1 MPERRRLSSAE
12 TKRISAV
19 AVRDID
25 LERREALRK
34 AIKAKTSKDN
44 EATGATFTPRN
55 EPPTPSFRRKA
66 SDSPLRPG
74 QRTPTAG
81 NDAAYFN
88 SAQKFNASPHKSPR
102 PLETT
107 IEEDEEEGRQEDD
120 EQQKQQEQ
128 EQTNAY
134 DDDDA
139 EGLSSIDEGD
149 EDDDDHFGA
158 RPTSLYDSPAEEPET
173 VLQKKLRAEKS
184 ELTIGTFTRLTFG
197 YRTILNKELKQL
209 SLSIDWSRAFR
220 DLRRAKADLQVGA
233 LLDAHATLRCL
244 DADCGVGAFS
254 MMLAEKLAAKKM
266 QTRSKISDIGETM
279 SHDGD
284 GSNDDDEEYDLSSS
298 DSENSEIEMGLKKSP
313 TKRKKMTSDEK
324 IEEGSSLNGRVV
336 ALELLSSSLVCL
348 KHALEEINEN
358 DIDSPFR
365 AVALHRGTLDVFKV
379 KPMSYDV
386 AYNAFGFERIP
397 KGANLRAAARAFAMS
412 VKTNGLGFIAVH
424 AAKSADARF
433 HSLYRNAFVASSS
446 TTLPS
451 SPTASSVSMTTAE
464 DVIDELH
471 RLGVAY
477 NVTTKSYQLRI
488 EKIGEYNRRI
498 LESYLHGVAMD
509 DSLDLERMCSDAKV
523 AEFLSQ
529 NDRGDHFS
537 FTQIVAHITL

>member
-1 MPERRRLSSAE
+1 ME
-12 TKRISAV
+12 
-19 AVRDID
+19 
-25 LERREALRK
+25 
-34 AIKAKTSKDN
+34 
-44 EATGATFTPRN
+44 G
-55 EPPTPSFRRKA
+55 
-66 SDSPLRPG
+66 
-74 QRTPTAG
+74 
-81 NDAAYFN
+81 
-88 SAQKFNASPHKSPR
+88 
-102 PLETT
+102 
-107 IEEDEEEGRQEDD
+107 EEDEEDEGRKNED
-120 EQQKQQEQ
+120 ERLEHHHQQQRGEG
-128 EQTNAY
+128 EHVNA
-134 DDDDA
+134 DDDDVA
-139 EGLSSIDEGD
+139 EELSSID

-173 VLQKKLRAEKS
+173 VLQNKLRAEKG
-184 ELTIGTFTRLTFG
+184 ELTIDTFSRLTFG

-220 DLRRAKADLQVGA
+220 DLRRAKADSQVGA

-254 MMLAEKLAAKKM
+254 MMLAEKLAAKKLKKKGGM
-266 QTRSKISDIGETM
+266 SGGKMMKSDDNDGE
-279 SHDGD
+279 
-284 GSNDDDEEYDLSSS
+284 EEYELSSS
-298 DSENSEIEMGLKKSP
+298 DSENLERETGLSKEEKK
-313 TKRKKMTSDEK
+313 KVMTSDEK
-324 IEEGSSLNGRVV
+324 EDEESALNGRVV
-336 ALELLSSSLVCL
+336 AVELLSTSLVCL

-386 AYNAFGFERIP
+386 AYNAFGFERIQ
-397 KGANLRAAARAFAMS
+397 KGTSLRAAARAFAMS

-424 AAKSADARF
+424 AAKSADAQF
-433 HSLYRNAFVASSS
+433 HALYRNAFVASS
-446 TTLPS
+446 TMTMLPS
-451 SPTASSVSMTTAE
+451 SPTASSASMTTAE

-509 DSLDLERMCSDAKV
+509 DSLTLEEICADAKV
-523 AEFLSQ
+523 AQFLSK